1 MTYQEKKFDLPK
13 LQDISKESVEAHLG
27 LYAGYVKNFNA
38 LQIAL
43 LELMKDTEK
52 NTHALAELVRRLA
65 FEWNGMRLHEYYFTQ
80 WQIGPTPLITNEA
93 FGTAL
98 ARQFGTYGSWEAQ
111 FKSIALMRG
120 VGWAILYFDPAAGFF
135 HNAWVGEHMQGH
147 FATLPIILALDMWE
161 HAFVAQYG
169 TTGKKP
175 YIDACFKNYNW
186 AVMEKR
192 FSDIA
197 K

>member
-1 MTYQEKKFDLPK
+1 MVYQEKKFDLPT
-13 LQDISKESVEAHLG
+13 LQDLSKESVEAHLG
-27 LYAGYVKNFNA
+27 LYVGYVKNFNA
-38 LQIAL
+38 LQAVQQEL
-43 LELMKDTEK
+43 LKDPEK
-52 NTHALAELVRRLA
+52 NAHALSEIVRRLA
-65 FEWNGMRLHEYYFTQ
+65 FEWNGMRLHEYYFSQ
-80 WQIGPTPLITNEA
+80 WEQGPTPLITNEA
-93 FGTAL
+93 LGTAI
-98 ARQFGTYGSWEAQ
+98 AQQFGTYGSWEAQ

-120 VGWAILYFDPAAGFF
+120 VGWAILYFDPTAGVF

-175 YIDACFKNYNW
+175 YIDVCFKNYNW
-186 AVMEKR
+186 AVMERR